1 VEELQSQ
8 ADFLIDLIYP
18 GASSHGRALAA
29 AMAKPRIKR
38 GAGGAARELDRHV
51 GARMRARRIMLGL
64 TQQQLAERIGS
75 AYQQAHKYEK
85 GINRMAAS
93 RLYKVAQALGVDVGY
108 FFEGLQR
115 AEESPSGVT
124 PQQRLVLEL
133 AKNFMTLSPEHQQAI
148 CTIVRMLSEPAAVRR
163 PGG

>member
-1 VEELQSQ
+1 MGLMR
-8 ADFLIDLIYP
+8 
-18 GASSHGRALAA
+18 ASSTGMSAPACAHGGSCCS
-29 AMAKPRIKR
+29 P
-38 GAGGAARELDRHV
+38 
-51 GARMRARRIMLGL
+51 
-64 TQQQLAERIGS
+64 TQLAERIGS

-115 AEESPSGVT
+115 AEESPSGVM

-148 CTIVRMLSEPAAVRR
+148 CTIVRMLSEPADFVDQAVERL
-163 PGG
+163 